1 LSESKILPLPLHF
14 IQGQRQNDKIVVQ
27 RQPQIMYKILNKQY
41 LASSIKEF
49 QVSCPEIAKKAQPG
63 QFIVARTDERGERVP
78 LTIADYDRDNGTITI
93 VVQEAGKTTSQLG
106 RLNSGDT
113 LSDVIGPLGIPTHM
127 EKRGTVACV
136 GGGVGIA
143 PVYPVARGFKEIGN
157 KVISIIGART
167 KELVI
172 WEGKISSVSDEL
184 YITTDDGSYGRKGFV
199 SSELQRLIEG
209 GKELGLVFAVGP
221 TLMMRATC
229 EVTRPHKLRTI
240 VSLNPIMVDATGM
253 CGACRVSVRGKT
265 KFVCVDGP
273 DFDGHQVDFDQLL
286 SRQRIY
292 LQEEKKALEWYNSV
306 HSHGRLK

>member
-1 LSESKILPLPLHF
+1 MGKEN
-14 IQGQRQNDKIVVQ
+14 IQEM
-27 RQPQIMYKILNKQY
+27 MYRILNKQD
-41 LASSIKEF
+41 LAPYIKEF
-49 QVSCPEIAKKAQPG
+49 LISCPEIAQKAQPG
-63 QFIVARTDERGERVP
+63 QFIVARIDEKGERVP
-78 LTIADYDRDNGTITI
+78 LTIADYDRDKGTVTI
-93 VVQEAGKTTSQLG
+93 VVQEAGKTTCQLG
-106 RLNSGDT
+106 RLNPGDT

-143 PVYPVARGFKEIGN
+143 PVYPVARSFKEIGN

-172 WEGKISSVSDEL
+172 WEEKISSVSDEL

-199 SSELQRLIEG
+199 SGELQRLIEG
-209 GKELGLVFAVGP
+209 GRELGLVFAVGP

-253 CGACRVSVRGKT
+253 CGACRVSVGGKT

-292 LQEEKKALEWYNSV
+292 LQEEKKALQWYNSV

>member
-1 LSESKILPLPLHF
+1 MF
-14 IQGQRQNDKIVVQ
+14 
-27 RQPQIMYKILNKQY
+27 KILNKQN

-49 QVSCPEIAKKAQPG
+49 LISCPEIAKKAQAG
-63 QFIVARTDERGERVP
+63 QFIVARVDERGERVP
-78 LTIADYDRDNGTITI
+78 LTIADYDRDKGTITI
-93 VVQEAGKTTSQLG
+93 VVQEAGKTTCQLG

-113 LSDVIGPLGIPTHM
+113 LSDVIGPLGIPTRM

-143 PVYPVARGFKEIGN
+143 PVYPVARSFKEIGN

-172 WEGKISSVSDEL
+172 WEEKISSVSDEL

-209 GKELGLVFAVGP
+209 GRELGLVFAVGP

-253 CGACRVSVRGKT
+253 CGACRVSVGGKT

-292 LQEEKKALEWYNSV
+292 LQEEKKALQWCNSV